1 MRRIQNSSY
10 ISELLYLQTVCV
22 NAFCVET
29 HYLRI
34 DTLYVYFI
42 LYYIILPRYTQ
53 NSAFCVYEYVC
64 VHTSSKFTPITLR
77 EVDGWQ
83 IAFHAV
89 HNNNTTSEQ

>member
-34 DTLYVYFI
+34 DTLYVSII
-42 LYYIILPRYTQ
+42 LYYILPRYTQ
-53 NSAFCVYEYVC
+53 NSAFCVYEYVR

-77 EVDGWQ
+77 EIDGWH